1 MRIGHKWS
9 LNSRLER
16 CLERISWQEK
26 EDLIKYANS
35 FNADLKPDY
44 FIFGHRHLAK
54 RITLKNNSEMILL
67 GDWIKK
73 AAMQAGMEKIWFLTR
88 LIR

>member
-1 MRIGHKWS
+1 MVIEFTVGKGVS
-9 LNSRLER
+9 KEFLGE
-16 CLERISWQEK
+16 EK

-67 GDWIKK
+67 GDWIKESSYASWDGK
-73 AAMQAGMEKIWFLTR
+73 NLVLNKID
-88 LIR
+88 